1 MRKVIA
7 KPDNDAVNTDADFSN
22 AEDIS
27 TAVGWVYCLYHFPT
41 GRLYVGQTIGTLMHR
56 VQQHW
61 WERGRA
67 KDLLHSAISNDTSP
81 FSFIL
86 FPLERVNADECVA
99 ETRDL
104 ARKKFRDFAT
114 VRERYWVQRLNTMW
128 PHGWN
133 SAWPGKPAFSRWAR
147 PPPTTTL
154 PPGDENT
161 TQQNYEQLVQKYEK
175 SREEVENHL
184 KLMAK
189 ADLRAFLDWVAL
201 KSTRTAANNAIEL
214 YVLELLNQKP
224 PSKKK
229 AFRTLSGWFPS
240 R

>member
-7 KPDNDAVNTDADFSN
+7 KRDNDAINADANFSN

-104 ARKKFRDFAT
+104 ARKNFRDFAT

-128 PHGWN
+128 PRGWN
-133 SAWPGKPAFSRWAR
+133 SAWPGKPAFSRRAR

-154 PPGDENT
+154 LPDDENT
-161 TQQNYEQLVQKYEK
+161 TL
-175 SREEVENHL
+175 
-184 KLMAK
+184 
-189 ADLRAFLDWVAL
+189 
-201 KSTRTAANNAIEL
+201 
-214 YVLELLNQKP
+214 
-224 PSKKK
+224 
-229 AFRTLSGWFPS
+229 
-240 R
+240 